1 MLSCQFVALLFH
13 KLELDCLFSITTIVN
28 EVQNERLDE
37 LASILV
43 NLASV
48 FASFYDAVDLLLLD
62 IQTVF
67 LNGLS
72 EDVLRQIQAYTAAI
86 ISSTPHII
94 QILQNYGSNL
104 CQNLPCIAFLSCLTL
119 ARSLTALSYTVVFS
133 LEFELTWRLLA
144 LFCTFFKYLSSTTK
158 LFSLVDFFSLTGLD
172 CDLLRE
178 PLTLIG
184 SLVES

>member
-1 MLSCQFVALLFH
+1 MLSCQLVALLLH

-62 IQTVF
+62 IQTIF

-72 EDVLRQIQAYTAAI
+72 EDVLRQIQAYTATI
-86 ISSTPHII
+86 IRSTASHNSNFAKLC
-94 QILQNYGSNL
+94 LQSVTK
-104 CQNLPCIAFLSCLTL
+104 LTL
-119 ARSLTALSYTVVFS
+119 KSLF
-133 LEFELTWRLLA
+133 LL
-144 LFCTFFKYLSSTTK
+144 F
-158 LFSLVDFFSLTGLD
+158 G
-172 CDLLRE
+172 
-178 PLTLIG
+178 I
-184 SLVES
+184 